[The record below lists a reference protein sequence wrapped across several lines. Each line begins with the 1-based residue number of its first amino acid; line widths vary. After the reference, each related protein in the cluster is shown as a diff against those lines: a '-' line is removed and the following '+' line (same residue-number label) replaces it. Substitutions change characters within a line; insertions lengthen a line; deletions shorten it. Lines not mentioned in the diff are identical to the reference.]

1 MYVYTY
7 IIYIHIAFHTRKN
20 DMAVLYYE
28 SHGKFHH
35 DLRYTSVSLKADQ
48 GLQLMYMGYL
58 VHWMTTANPIL
69 QVSLTGE
76 VE

>member
-48 GLQLMYMGYL
+48 GLQLM
-58 VHWMTTANPIL
+58 
-69 QVSLTGE
+69 
-76 VE
+76 

>member
-1 MYVYTY
+1 MWDVYVLCGCTSMYIRISIYNYVYVYTY

-48 GLQLMYMGYL
+48 GLQLM
-58 VHWMTTANPIL
+58 
-69 QVSLTGE
+69 
-76 VE
+76 